1 MTMQI
6 HLNKPYK
13 IVPSMLD
20 VYEQHYKVP
29 AALSLVI
36 PTRILGEEV
45 ACDVRWKNNEAEQ
58 VTRHAVF
65 IIENL
70 MPIEPF
76 EDDELYTLWKTTTN
90 PFLENNVKKS

>member
-1 MTMQI
+1 MQI
-6 HLNKPYK
+6 QLNKPYK

-45 ACDVRWKNNEAEQ
+45 ACDVRWKNTEEEQ
-58 VTRHAVF
+58 VIRHAVF

-76 EDDELYTLWKTTTN
+76 EDDELYTLWKTTSS
-90 PFLENNVKKS
+90 PF

>member
-1 MTMQI
+1 MPIQ
-6 HLNKPYK
+6 LNKPYK

-20 VYEQHYKVP
+20 VYERHYNVP

-45 ACDVRWKNNEAEQ
+45 ACDVRWQSNDAQQ
-58 VTRHAVF
+58 VTRQAVF
-65 IIENL
+65 ISENL

-76 EDDELYTLWKTTTN
+76 EDDELYRLWKTSTN
-90 PFLENNVKKS
+90 PF

>member
-1 MTMQI
+1 MQI

-20 VYEQHYKVP
+20 VYERHYNVP

-45 ACDVRWKNNEAEQ
+45 ACDVRWKNDEAQE

-65 IIENL
+65 VSENL

-76 EDDELYTLWKTTTN
+76 EDDELYALWKTTTN
-90 PFLENNVKKS
+90 PFWKNSL

>member
-1 MTMQI
+1 MQI

-13 IVPSMLD
+13 IVPEMLE
-20 VYEQHYKVP
+20 VYERHYNVP

-45 ACDVRWKNNEAEQ
+45 ACDLLWKDNEAQQ
-58 VTRHAVF
+58 VTRQAVF
-65 IIENL
+65 ISENL

-76 EDDELYTLWKTTTN
+76 EDDELYTLWKTSRI
-90 PFLENNVKKS
+90 PF